1 MILFRCPKCGE
12 RSADL
17 EGHKCVPAP
26 DRLAKAR
33 AALAEAEGRKELPV
47 EDERAREALAGVRE
61 EMRRRAAPVA
71 KEAVL
76 ASPKA
81 EGFDRAAYHKTYM
94 KDYMRGWRAR
104 RKGGGGGSDVQQQS

>member
-17 EGHKCVPAP
+17 EGHRCVPAS

-33 AALAEAEGRKELPV
+33 AALAEAERKEGPV

-61 EMRRRAAPVA
+61 EMRRRAAPPSEPPSAPPAPV
-71 KEAVL
+71 EWSGGRAV
-76 ASPKA
+76 
-81 EGFDRAAYHKTYM
+81 EQQGFDRAKYQRE
-94 KDYMRGWRAR
+94 YMRGWRAR
-104 RKGGGGGSDVQQQS
+104 RRAKAPS

>member
-17 EGHKCVPAP
+17 EGHRCVPPP

-61 EMRRRAAPVA
+61 EMRRLAKAPPAA
-71 KEAVL
+71 K
-76 ASPKA
+76 
-81 EGFDRAAYHKTYM
+81 GFDRGKYQRE
-94 KDYMRGWRAR
+94 YMRGWRAR
-104 RKGGGGGSDVQQQS
+104 KKGGGDGSDVQQQS